1 MQIGN
6 HTILYNRTGLNLGD
20 IEEAVRV
27 CLDANAITGQGKIKT
42 VIVGRLDWHMD
53 GTAGFDIS
61 VDVLTNKVIRCLN
74 ARMEYNANTQQFS
87 ATSVY

>member
-1 MQIGN
+1 MQVGN

-27 CLDANAITGQGKIKT
+27 CLDANAITGQGKI
-42 VIVGRLDWHMD
+42 
-53 GTAGFDIS
+53 
-61 VDVLTNKVIRCLN
+61 RCLN

>member
-6 HTILYNRTGLNLGD
+6 HTILYNRTGLNLGE
-20 IEEAVRV
+20 IKEAVRV
-27 CLDANAITGQGKIKT
+27 CLEANGMTRGKVQR
-42 VIVGRLDWHMD
+42 VIVSRLDWHTD
-53 GTAGFDIS
+53 GTAGFYIS
-61 VDVLTNKVIRCLN
+61 VDVLTNKAIHCLG